1 MQPDIFP
8 YKIDDATLKKASRIR
23 LLALDVDGVLTNG
36 NLYFSAGGES
46 MKEFSILDGLGVKLL
61 HGIGVQ
67 TAIITGRLSGMVSK
81 RMQELGISLVLQGRE
96 DKLTALQELQAS
108 TGIPMDET
116 GYVGD
121 DLPDLAAIQS
131 CEFGVAVA
139 NAHPVVK
146 YGADWVCSKRGGRGA
161 VREVAD
167 VILYA
172 QGRYPE
178 IIKHYCARPL
188 NKPLK

>member
-1 MQPDIFP
+1 MPAETFP
-8 YKIDDATLKKASRIR
+8 YTIDDATLNKAKQVR

-46 MKEFSILDGLGVKLL
+46 MKEFSILDGLGIKLL

-81 RMQELGISLVLQGRE
+81 RMKELGISLVLQGRE

-108 TGIPMDET
+108 TGIPMEES

-131 CEFGVAVA
+131 CQFGVAVA
-139 NAHPVVK
+139 NAHPIVK
-146 YGADWVCSKRGGRGA
+146 SGADWICTNSGGKGA

-178 IIKHYCARPL
+178 IIEHYSL
-188 NKPLK
+188 KPL